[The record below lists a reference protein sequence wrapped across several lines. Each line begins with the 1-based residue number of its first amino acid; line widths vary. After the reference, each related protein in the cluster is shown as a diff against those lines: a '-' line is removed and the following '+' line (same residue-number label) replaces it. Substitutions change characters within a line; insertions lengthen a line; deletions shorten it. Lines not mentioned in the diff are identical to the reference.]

1 MKIICSKENLLKS
14 QRIGHSKYR
23 GKKITMMDFSLE
35 TKNIQKKIE
44 DYFKVLKEET
54 VNLYVGKIS
63 FKK

>member
-1 MKIICSKENLLKS
+1 
-14 QRIGHSKYR
+14 
-23 GKKITMMDFSLE
+23 MMDFSLE
-35 TKNIQKKIE
+35 TKNNQKKIE